1 MLCVVH
7 GRYMLLNKI
16 MHMALKQLP
25 YVMSIECI
33 GGLLLHLR
41 QHPNSEIVTSS
52 NASKNKM
59 IARML
64 KEISYF

>member
-7 GRYMLLNKI
+7 GRYMILNKI
-16 MHMALKQLP
+16 MHGVEQLP